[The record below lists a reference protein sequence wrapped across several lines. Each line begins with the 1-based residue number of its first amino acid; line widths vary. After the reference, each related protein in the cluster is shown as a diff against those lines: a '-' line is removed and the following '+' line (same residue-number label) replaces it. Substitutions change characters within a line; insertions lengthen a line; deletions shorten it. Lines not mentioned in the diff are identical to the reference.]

1 MATKITAEITAT
13 GTDHIGPYAT
23 ITTSQGYDMTWNI
36 DTRGDYVQAC
46 AMCRGTGHRPE
57 YAGIRGGICFY
68 CVGGVYKNRRGN
80 LDYAIAETIQEG
92 KRWKARR
99 AAAKRRADGRAV
111 DLAERLAAR
120 DAAVAE
126 FKTAHPQLIASMT
139 RLAATDSTVQNMVAD
154 MDSSGDLPNV
164 GVAESLIARL
174 AHAEAIAEDH
184 AREGFEYTHIGQVGD
199 KVDLTVRVT
208 HAMVVDGFSYGSTQV
223 MVVAEVTD
231 GPHARQIVKLY
242 STAAWAYDVER
253 GDTVTVTGATVKRH
267 GAYDGAAQT
276 QIGGRMRATVTKA
289 SDGE

>member
-1 MATKITAEITAT
+1 MANKITAEITAT
-13 GTDHIGPYAT
+13 GTNHIGPYAT
-23 ITTSQGYDMTWNI
+23 STTSQGYDMTWNI
-36 DTRGDYVQAC
+36 DARGSYFQPCD
-46 AMCRGTGHRPE
+46 MCRGTNYRPE

-68 CVGGVYKNRRGN
+68 CVGGAYKNRHGD
-80 LDYAIAETIQEG
+80 LYYAIAETIQEG
-92 KRWKARR
+92 KRSKARR
-99 AAAKRRADGRAV
+99 AAAKRRADARAG

-126 FKTAHPQLIASMT
+126 FKTTHPQLIASMT
-139 RLAATDSTVQNMVAD
+139 RLAATDSTVRNMLAD
-154 MDSSGDLPNV
+154 MDSSGALPDV
-164 GVAESLIARL
+164 GFAESLIARL

-223 MVVAEVTD
+223 MIVAEVTD

-242 STAAWAYDVER
+242 STAKWAYDVER

-267 GAYDGAAQT
+267 GSYDGAAQT